1 MKEKSILSVDYKM
14 ISDVKLVISAHKR
27 VNTTWERE
35 KTTSYTSFIIDQ
47 QTPWKTKQQRNE
59 PCTINN
65 HLLQLL

>member
-14 ISDVKLVISAHKR
+14 ISDVKMVISAHKR
-27 VNTTWERE
+27 VNTSWQRE
-35 KTTSYTSFIIDQ
+35 NTTSYTSFILDQ
-47 QTPWKTKQQRNE
+47 QTPWKSKQQRNE